1 MSDTLFSRAWRAL
14 TSGVSPGVAAA
25 LLLTN
30 AATAAVLLH
39 ALSGGAPLK
48 ALRRLLFRAALAA
61 VPASLVS
68 RELGKIKGKMERDL
82 VGSSLEGETL
92 VPALP
97 AQGWPAPAVA
107 ATLAKYGAKDRAL
120 WASGRISGC
129 VYHGGEALEEVMTSA
144 FRAFAI
150 SNPLHPDVFPSLRK
164 VRCRAQAPMRMT
176 MPMRMVM
183 MWMLMRMPV
192 LMIKELVPTLLL
204 LRMHEDADTRL
215 TCPLPLRRCCRPSD
229 RLPPPQFLAP
239 PPPSALCAPDG
250 GRGRLHDAAPV

>member
-164 VRCRAQAPMRMT
+164 VRCRAAQ
-176 MPMRMVM
+176 
-183 MWMLMRMPV
+183 
-192 LMIKELVPTLLL
+192 
-204 LRMHEDADTRL
+204 LRSCAIADADDDVDADG
-215 TCPLPLRRCCRPSD
+215 SD
-229 RLPPPQFLAP
+229 VDAEADAGADEKEADAD
-239 PPPSALCAPDG
+239 PSAVAN
-250 GRGRLHDAAPV
+250 A